1 MSRNYFGAADAY
13 NGTVNV
19 NGVCFSVYGTLP
31 RNLIRRHAKQGQGQG
46 RGRGQ
51 SQGQGHSQSQGQNEV
66 EGQKPSDMLSDGNR
80 TLQRQPA
87 PSPPKRTNSI
97 KTDLQ
102 RPSENNRESTLTRR
116 HREATPSVCEVNEKA
131 SDNESWM
138 RRQDND
144 SWYSAAGNELPLTFT
159 DGDVD
164 TIKHRTT
171 TPATPLQVNSAS
183 DETRED
189 SVSENGDSTVV
200 LDREFDGGTIK
211 RREKCTTVSNSQETQ
226 PVTARDGLEMSL
238 HGVSVRNDEVVALNQ
253 EFDGGTIKCRE
264 KCTVV
269 SNCQETQPVTARD
282 GLEMSLHGV
291 SVRNDDVVVVDQEFD
306 SGTIKRRKK
315 HLAVSSSSKQTHPV
329 TTLKMSVHA
338 DEVVVLDQEFDG
350 GTVKRR
356 HTSTA
361 DINSRFTDSLTTDF
375 S

>member
-1 MSRNYFGAADAY
+1 M
-13 NGTVNV
+13 
-19 NGVCFSVYGTLP
+19 
-31 RNLIRRHAKQGQGQG
+31 
-46 RGRGQ
+46 
-51 SQGQGHSQSQGQNEV
+51 
-66 EGQKPSDMLSDGNR
+66 
-80 TLQRQPA
+80 
-87 PSPPKRTNSI
+87 
-97 KTDLQ
+97 
-102 RPSENNRESTLTRR
+102 
-116 HREATPSVCEVNEKA
+116 NEKA

-226 PVTARDGLEMSL
+226 PLTARDGLEMSL

-253 EFDGGTIKCRE
+253 EFD
-264 KCTVV
+264 
-269 SNCQETQPVTARD
+269 
-282 GLEMSLHGV
+282 
-291 SVRNDDVVVVDQEFD
+291 

-315 HLAVSSSSKQTHPV
+315 HPAVSSSSQQTHPV